1 MTMPRPEAR
10 LILAL
15 AAAACGEPPMPTP
28 DTAVAELLQADR
40 TFSAASAQI
49 DLVSG
54 LTAMFAADVV
64 MPVPGGR
71 FATGAGEVAEALRQN
86 PDNAGARI
94 EWSPIG
100 GGISTD
106 GRHGFTFGYMT
117 LRRTDS
123 TIPLKYLSYW
133 VKGAEGWRVAVY
145 RRTRGAEGP
154 TSPDSLAPV
163 LPERLGPEITDT
175 AAVAGFAK
183 SLDQVERDFSDEAQR
198 IGLQAAFAKYGLDD
212 AINMG
217 GPGRPGFVVGA
228 RAISVVVSQGEPDS
242 GSSVSWGPD
251 RVIVASSGDLG
262 VTIGMIRPNATAPGQ
277 PAGFPFFTIW
287 RRSTPADPWRYVA
300 E

>member
-1 MTMPRPEAR
+1 MPSQNVR

-15 AAAACGEPPMPTP
+15 ALAACAERPLTTP
-28 DTAVAELLQADR
+28 DLAVAELLHADR
-40 TFSAASAQI
+40 AFSAASAQT

-54 LTAMFAADVV
+54 LTAMFTADVV
-64 MPVPGGR
+64 MPVPGGG
-71 FATGAGEVAEALRQN
+71 FAAGVAEVADALRQSQ
-86 PDNAGARI
+86 DSTGARI

-100 GGISTD
+100 GGISSD

-123 TIPLKYLSYW
+123 TIRLKYLSYW

-145 RRTRGAEGP
+145 RRTRRAEGGV
-154 TSPDSLAPV
+154 SPDSMAPA

-175 AAVAGFAK
+175 AVIAGFAK

-198 IGLQAAFAKYGLDD
+198 IGLQAAFAKYGRDD

-217 GPGRPGFVVGA
+217 GPGRRGFVVGA
-228 RAISVVVSQGEPDS
+228 RAISEVVSQGEPDS

-262 VTIGMIRPNATAPGQ
+262 VTIGMIRPNVATPGQ

-287 RRSTPADPWRYVA
+287 RRATPADPWRYIA